1 MDTVSTGKR
10 SGGDEE
16 ISDRKARHLEIC
28 IDAKHYQ
35 VEFGSAGFD
44 QMRLVHRSLPEIS
57 EAEIDTS
64 TEFLGT
70 RLRLPLFI
78 SSMTGGSEAAYQ
90 VNKELAAA
98 AQQAGVP
105 VGMGSIRILFRKPEV
120 LSHFQLK
127 KIAPDVPV
135 VANIGAIQVRDIDS
149 VKIIELVK
157 RLEVQALAVH
167 LNPAQEL
174 FQPEGDRDFRGIL
187 AAIGRFCE
195 ICPVPIIVKET
206 GCGVRPDE
214 ARRLLDAGAAY
225 VNVAGSGGTNWI
237 TVEAYRLDSAEE
249 AAAREFDD
257 WGTPTALILAALGM
271 REDAQTGGRILA
283 SGGLRS
289 GMDLAK
295 ALALG
300 ASLGGFALPFVR
312 AVSASGV
319 EGVVA
324 LIERYARVLRA
335 AMTLTGSRT
344 PAELR
349 RAPLLFSPDFSIRV
363 LNFRTALS
371 AGILPG
377 ESL

>member
-10 SGGDEE
+10 SGRNEDIG
-16 ISDRKARHLEIC
+16 DRKTRHLEIC
-28 IDAKHYQ
+28 IDAEHYQ
-35 VEFGSAGFD
+35 VEFGSTGFD
-44 QMRLVHRSLPEIS
+44 EMRLIHSSLPEIS

-64 TEFLGT
+64 TEFLGA
-70 RLRLPLFI
+70 RVRLPLFI
-78 SSMTGGSEAAYQ
+78 SSMTGGAEAAYE
-90 VNKELAAA
+90 VNKKLAAA

-120 LSHFQLK
+120 LPHFQLK
-127 KIAPDVPV
+127 KFAPDVPV
-135 VANIGAIQVRDIDS
+135 VANIGAIQIRDVES
-149 VKIIELVK
+149 AKIIELLK
-157 RLEVQALAVH
+157 RLEVQGLAVH

-187 AAIGRFCE
+187 DAITRFCA
-195 ICPVPIIVKET
+195 ICPVPVIVKET

-214 ARRLLDAGAAY
+214 AGRLLEAGAAY
-225 VNVAGSGGTNWI
+225 VNIAGSGGTNWI
-237 TVEAYRLDSAEE
+237 AVEAYRLDTSEE

-271 REDAQTGGRILA
+271 RNGGRLSGRILA

-312 AVSASGV
+312 AVSSSGV
-319 EGVVA
+319 EGVIT
-324 LIERYARVLRA
+324 LIERYERVLRA
-335 AMTLTGSRT
+335 AMALTGSRT
-344 PAELR
+344 PAGLR
-349 RAPLLFSPDFSIRV
+349 SAPLLLSPDFSTRV
-363 LNFRTALS
+363 RDLQAALS
-371 AGILPG
+371 TGGPTG
-377 ESL
+377 KSP